1 VERELIVRFDYLHS
15 ARPMLV
21 TRMFELRVPARLHN
35 AFYAVAGAVIVVA
48 GAWGIEAY
56 RLREALK
63 VQTVY
68 QQRSDE
74 IREQLRA
81 TNLYYDRVR
90 AVASLD
96 RRVRRIAA
104 SGDEDAR
111 TLAEIA
117 NRLPAHAWLTSI
129 SRDESGLSLQGHA
142 KNLEILGNVIRGLM
156 QAQRL
161 RHPRLMNA
169 LADKEQ
175 GREVGIKYEIH
186 VDEAEQ

>member
-1 VERELIVRFDYLHS
+1 
-15 ARPMLV
+15 
-21 TRMFELRVPARLHN
+21 MFELRVPARLHN

-117 NRLPAHAWLTSI
+117 NRLPADAWLTSI